1 MNVFGLE
8 HEGYDRLEI
17 SVVTRDTM
25 GSGEIVGG
33 CAIQRAE
40 IISCFVNSAPMSNFQ
55 YNGCCK
61 KLA

>member
-1 MNVFGLE
+1 MALLFLRYA
-8 HEGYDRLEI
+8 GYERLEI

-33 CAIQRAE
+33 CATQRAE